1 MRRIPGEGDVVIVQ
15 GLDQFRKEL
24 VRIAKDGGPDGR
36 DLLKEANYKVASF
49 VIQHARIRAGQI
61 GQMQS
66 AAAQSM
72 KPSRSLNRAMIQAGG
87 TVEFFYGAEFG
98 AKSNILR
105 RERKPAGWAGAGRW
119 RGYNQFDPWKKPG
132 GGNGGYFLF
141 PTMRDKTREIVEMYG
156 DELDKV
162 SQAAFPD

>member
-1 MRRIPGEGDVVIVQ
+1 VRKIPGEGNVVIVQ

-36 DLLKEANYKVASF
+36 DLLKEANYKVAAF
-49 VIQHARIRAGQI
+49 VIDHAKVKAATI
-61 GQMQS
+61 GRMQS

-72 KPSRSLNRAMIQAGG
+72 KPSKSISKAMISAGG

-132 GGNGGYFLF
+132 SGGGYFLY
-141 PTMRDKTREIVEMYG
+141 PTMREKSKEIVEMYG

>member
-1 MRRIPGEGDVVIVQ
+1 MAKTLKNDVVVK

-36 DLLKEANYKVASF
+36 DLLKEANYKVAAF
-49 VIQHARIRAGQI
+49 VIGHAKVKAASI
-61 GQMQS
+61 GRMQS
-66 AAAQSM
+66 AASQSM
-72 KPSRSLNRAMIQAGG
+72 KPSRALNKAIISAGG

-105 RERKPAGWAGAGRW
+105 RERKPAGWAGSGRW
-119 RGYNQFDPWKKPG
+119 LGYNQFEPWRKPG
-132 GGNGGYFLF
+132 GNSGYFLY
-141 PTMRDKTREIVEMYG
+141 PTMRDKSKEIVEMYG